1 MERTDP
7 SIYLPSPS
15 KTSRESPG
23 PTGARH
29 DQIQVLWVATK
40 NLWQVRGYIS
50 SPTNLMSAATGLND
64 ECIRRGTHQNLSPLS
79 SYWIALT
86 KKVWH
91 LSRPWNII
99 RRMSRPWDSKKSRN
113 IVWSMSGP
121 WDSQNLE
128 TLSGDCHCVG
138 TTVPT
143 VSWSTV
149 TMLRWCCTVRTPVW
163 L

>member
-1 MERTDP
+1 MGRIDP
-7 SIYLPSPS
+7 SRYLPSPS

-29 DQIQVLWVATK
+29 DQIQVLWVPTK

-50 SPTNLMSAATGLND
+50 SPTNLTSAATGLNN

-86 KKVWH
+86 KKSGVCQDLEI
-91 LSRPWNII
+91 LSGECQ
-99 RRMSRPWDSKKSRN
+99 DLETVKS
-113 IVWSMSGP
+113 
-121 WDSQNLE
+121 LE

-138 TTVPT
+138 TIVHY
-143 VSWSTV
+143 VSRSTAK
-149 TMLRWCCTVRTPVW
+149 TLRWCCMVRTPVW
-163 L
+163 LVVQ